1 MELNKKTLR
10 NIFMVVS
17 GCIILYWVLH
27 ETERMAS
34 VFTTV
39 WSLFSPFIIGAA
51 IAFILNVPMRAIERG
66 LKWVRKDGVRRAV
79 AILLT
84 FLAFLLV
91 LTGVIY
97 LVIPQVVATVESLV
111 AEVPR
116 FINRVGDWGRQ
127 WLANNPELRDWLYEN
142 TQFAETDWTAL
153 MNWLF
158 SVVVGQMVAI
168 IDKLSTAVDQ
178 LFSAV
183 DVALKLVVAIG
194 NGVFNAVLS
203 TVFALYCLA
212 RKEILA
218 RQGRRMLYAFFPEK
232 FCDETIR
239 ILRMTNSTFSN
250 FISGQCLEAVILSVM
265 FVVGMSIFGMPYM
278 PLVSVIICITAL
290 VPIVGAFVGCAL
302 GAFFILVDDPLMAVW
317 FVVMFLVLQQ
327 IEGNLIYPKVVGTSI
342 GLPGMW
348 VLVAVAVGGDLMG
361 VGGMLLMI
369 PVTSVLYALLGEIS
383 ARRLAL
389 KGIPRE
395 KLVEQPPQLKSK
407 LGEKTKLSWQW
418 LKNIKDKLPKGKVRK

>member
-1 MELNKKTLR
+1 MELNKKTMR
-10 NIFMVVS
+10 NIFLVVA
-17 GCIILYWVLH
+17 GCIVLYWALH

-39 WSLFSPFIIGAA
+39 WTLFSPFIIGAA
-51 IAFILNVPMRAIERG
+51 VAFVLNVPMRAIERG
-66 LKWVRKDGVRRAV
+66 LKGIKKDGARRAV

-84 FLAFLLV
+84 VLAIILV
-91 LTGVIY
+91 LTGVVY

-111 AEVPR
+111 AEIPA
-116 FINRVGDWGRQ
+116 FINRVIDFGRS
-127 WLANNPELRDWLYEN
+127 WLAKNPELMEWLYEY
-142 TQFAETDWTAL
+142 TDFGPTDWTAL
-153 MNWLF
+153 LNQILTEF
-158 SVVVGQMVAI
+158 GDKVAGLLNQLTSVVEKAFSTLISVGA
-168 IDKLSTAVDQ
+168 
-178 LFSAV
+178 
-183 DVALKLVVAIG
+183 
-194 NGVFNAVLS
+194 GVFNAILS
-203 TVFALYCLA
+203 LVFALYCLA

-218 RQGRRMLYAFFPEK
+218 RQGRRLLYAFFPEK

-250 FISGQCLEAVILSVM
+250 FISGQCLEAVILGVM
-265 FVVGMSIFGMPYM
+265 FVISMSIFGMPYM
-278 PLVSVIICITAL
+278 PLVSVIICVTAL

-327 IEGNLIYPKVVGTSI
+327 IEGNLIYPRVVGTSI

-418 LKNIKDKLPKGKVRK
+418 LKNIKDKLPKGKARK